1 MAILKL
7 YLNVTPLDEALFIKI
22 LENVHILKLKY
33 LDTFSTGPSIFFP
46 RFQYMC
52 IMIDNY
58 ISEAT
63 CIQNE

>member
-7 YLNVTPLDEALFIKI
+7 YLPPLDEDLIIKI
-22 LENVHILKLKY
+22 LENVQILKLKY
-33 LDTFSTGPSIFFP
+33 LDTFSTGSSIFFS
-46 RFQYMC
+46 RFQYLC
-52 IMIDNY
+52 IIIDIY